1 MPTFAVATKGV
12 IFNTNNEVLI
22 IFKSEI
28 EDINPNTADIPGGRL
43 EFKETPEQGLAREI
57 NEEVGL
63 EIEIIAPSRSWS
75 MVKEDKD
82 LQLVGITYLC
92 YAKENTKISL
102 SEEHVSAKWVAVNE
116 VLDGEYPNWIKEELK
131 AAQKIATLY

>member
-12 IFNTNNEVLI
+12 IFNNNNEVLI

-43 EFKETPEQGLAREI
+43 EFKETLEEGLAREI
-57 NEEVGL
+57 REEVGL
-63 EIEIIAPSRSWS
+63 EVEIIAPSRAWS

-92 YAKENTKISL
+92 YTKENTEILL
-102 SEEHVSAKWVAVNE
+102 SEEHTSAKWVPVNKIFN
-116 VLDGEYPNWIKEELK
+116 GEYPKWIQEELK
-131 AAQKIATLY
+131 AAQKIATL